1 MLKGYNIYC
10 DFFNK
15 QGDLKMAEKKKGTF
29 WKDFKA
35 FITRGNVIDMA
46 VGVVIGGS
54 FGKIVTGLV
63 NYIINPFVGMFIKS
77 GSLDGIK
84 TVITPAVVNAET
96 GAIETAEVAILWG
109 TWLQTIMDFIITAF
123 CIFVVLR
130 IIMRAKNTL
139 EHKKML
145 EAEAAAE
152 AAKADADRK
161 AAEAAAVAA
170 AAAEK
175 QAQLDASIIEQAKLL
190 AEIRDLMKNK

>member
-1 MLKGYNIYC
+1 
-10 DFFNK
+10 
-15 QGDLKMAEKKKGTF
+15 MAEKKKGTF

-54 FGKIVTGLV
+54 FGKILTGLV

-123 CIFVVLR
+123 CIFVVRR

-190 AEIRDLMKNK
+190 AEIRDLMKNKLNP